1 MQDGIARYIT
11 AKDVSDIPR
20 NKDKLARVM
29 TANGMIS
36 RLRSTIAKSEVA
48 HHHRLRLIA
57 EFKEAVVEAALQ
69 RKGSPEKRDLETIA
83 AAFAKEI
90 ADLVNGEVNHAA
102 KPEPADQITDN
113 NIDGR
118 FVTYNDDGQVS
129 GVGRTHLA
137 SKGFKVGDFVKPRKA
152 DNWTIYKVREISEE
166 GNVDVNPVDKM
177 EGTVNQSELTTIDRK
192 TFCTDWVTSR
202 CTIEIMEE
210 FPKYDAINDVSMPDF
225 TLKHL
230 VTSCMEELIK
240 RHPTPALRIYK
251 SPHNIIVAM
260 EAFANGELVLVPGT
274 KVITIQDD
282 DAQQSS
288 SESSKTVVAIA
299 ENKGFKLQPYTTDKK
314 FVCPFW
320 YVTVKH
326 EREKC
331 NLELQNRFVN
341 TRRPTANDKN
351 TSPIIP
357 VAFPCA
363 VNFTAIAKHAELV
376 LYRPGVQ
383 AKQEKREAPLVL
395 RGTAKKP
402 KASV

>member
-1 MQDGIARYIT
+1 
-11 AKDVSDIPR
+11 
-20 NKDKLARVM
+20 
-29 TANGMIS
+29 
-36 RLRSTIAKSEVA
+36 
-48 HHHRLRLIA
+48 
-57 EFKEAVVEAALQ
+57 
-69 RKGSPEKRDLETIA
+69 
-83 AAFAKEI
+83 
-90 ADLVNGEVNHAA
+90 
-102 KPEPADQITDN
+102 
-113 NIDGR
+113 
-118 FVTYNDDGQVS
+118 
-129 GVGRTHLA
+129 
-137 SKGFKVGDFVKPRKA
+137 
-152 DNWTIYKVREISEE
+152 
-166 GNVDVNPVDKM
+166 
-177 EGTVNQSELTTIDRK
+177 
-192 TFCTDWVTSR
+192 
-202 CTIEIMEE
+202 MEE

-251 SPHNIIVAM
+251 SPQNIIVAM

-299 ENKGFKLQPYTTDKK
+299 ENKGFKLQPYTTNKK

-320 YVTVKH
+320 YVTVNH
-326 EREKC
+326 AREKC

-341 TRRPTANDKN
+341 TKRPTANDKN